1 MIKDVNMQHMT
12 MREYVAIAM
21 LTELGSKDAVLKLI
35 SEGDITSVNVIET
48 SFAWADNFMKVR
60 EDVRRF
66 TAKFLGLAGR
76 LMQ

>member
-12 MREYVAIAM
+12 LREYVAIAM

-60 EDVRRF
+60 EERLN
-66 TAKFLGLAGR
+66 AKT
-76 LMQ
+76 